1 VCHPLHATGAVSGRL
16 PVERIG
22 IGAEAEHVLV
32 VVGVGVVW
40 RRPSLGCAVARDPE
54 IGGRHG

>member
-1 VCHPLHATGAVSGRL
+1 
-16 PVERIG
+16 
-22 IGAEAEHVLV
+22 V